1 MTRMLLL
8 SETES
13 PVCIVEGIFSSILA
27 SLGMLLAEYL
37 GLLSNEAI

>member
-27 SLGMLLAEYL
+27 GLGVLVAQYL
-37 GLLSNEAI
+37 GLLLNEAV